1 MKSDKHRG
9 SVCLVDTGH
18 GKDLSKTVIHLNF
31 DFFPFLLLFSNN
43 ISLIYN
49 YFMIINSI
57 RNKHFL

>member
-18 GKDLSKTVIHLNF
+18 GKDVSKTVIHLNF

-43 ISLIYN
+43 ILLVYTCN
-49 YFMIINSI
+49 CFMI
-57 RNKHFL
+57 